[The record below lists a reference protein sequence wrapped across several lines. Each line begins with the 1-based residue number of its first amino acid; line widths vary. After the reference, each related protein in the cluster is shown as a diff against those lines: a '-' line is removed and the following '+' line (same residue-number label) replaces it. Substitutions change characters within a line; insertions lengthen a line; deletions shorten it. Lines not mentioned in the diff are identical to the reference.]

1 MEVTLEKQTDIAV
14 GGGKKLDADFQR
26 RIAELRKSDN
36 VTNWFY
42 IAREYLWLAIALGI
56 PLTFFHKYQSWG
68 LNWAWNIPVAVLAI
82 IVIGACQHRIANL
95 GHEGGHYSLFKH
107 RLLNEL
113 ASNWFALFPML
124 GSTHTYRMQH
134 LAHHQHLNH
143 PELDPDMVYMNYLGQ
158 SFWYPMPFMKF
169 LWNCVLR
176 HVLWLPNLLRYIY
189 DRAKFANLGGISGP
203 YKISR
208 RPAKTLTF
216 VTLGYYLALFSLL
229 TLAVV
234 RKDWQ
239 LLLLG
244 PVGLFAALTAIIS
257 SVPDDWFAKVGL
269 KCDIPPRWNGLQR
282 SLYLTM
288 LITFLAAMTLQTG
301 HPWPLYYFILW
312 LVPLGTSFSMYM
324 ILREDIQHSNTG
336 SGRLA
341 HSRDFRGNALVR
353 WSVFPMGQ
361 AYHLAHH
368 LYPMVPHYNLP
379 KVDALLRETEEYRR
393 EAVVVDSLLWPKGK
407 STSKRPLTEP
417 STAV

>member
-1 MEVTLEKQTDIAV
+1 
-14 GGGKKLDADFQR
+14 
-26 RIAELRKSDN
+26 
-36 VTNWFY
+36 
-42 IAREYLWLAIALGI
+42 
-56 PLTFFHKYQSWG
+56 
-68 LNWAWNIPVAVLAI
+68 
-82 IVIGACQHRIANL
+82 
-95 GHEGGHYSLFKH
+95 
-107 RLLNEL
+107 
-113 ASNWFALFPML
+113 
-124 GSTHTYRMQH
+124 
-134 LAHHQHLNH
+134 
-143 PELDPDMVYMNYLGQ
+143 
-158 SFWYPMPFMKF
+158 
-169 LWNCVLR
+169 
-176 HVLWLPNLLRYIY
+176 
-189 DRAKFANLGGISGP
+189 
-203 YKISR
+203 
-208 RPAKTLTF
+208 
-216 VTLGYYLALFSLL
+216 
-229 TLAVV
+229 V